1 MMSEMNGSWRLAR
14 RPIGEITP
22 DVFNWH
28 EESLPPLQDG
38 EVKIRAIYLSLDPA
52 MRGWLADRKSYVP
65 PVQIGEVM
73 RGAVTAQVVESRSD
87 RFQPGDYV
95 GASSGWQQYA
105 NVPARALTPLPAGVP
120 LTAHLA
126 VLSHIG
132 LTAYFGLLDIG
143 QPKPG
148 ETLVVSAAA
157 GAVGSLVGQIGKLKG
172 CRVIGIAGSDEKCG
186 WLTGELG
193 FDGAI
198 NYKTEN
204 VYKALQQHCPN
215 GIDIYFENVGGEI
228 LDAVLAQVNVGAR
241 IPLCGLISQYN
252 ATEPVPG
259 PYNFASLLVN
269 RVRLQ
274 GFIVFD
280 YQKRYPEAIAELA
293 TWLAAG
299 HLHYR
304 VDVVEGLENAPEA
317 INRLFDG
324 RKQGKLLV
332 QVAAATA
339 EVPAG

>member
-1 MMSEMNGSWRLAR
+1 MSKINGSWRLAH
-14 RPIGEITP
+14 RPVGEITP
-22 DVFNWH
+22 DVFSWH
-28 EESLPPLQDG
+28 EEKLPPLADG

-73 RGAVTAQVVESRSD
+73 RGAVTAQVVESRSE

-105 NVPARALTPLPAGVP
+105 NVPARALTPLPAGIP

-143 QPKPG
+143 QPQPG

-157 GAVGSLVGQIGKLKG
+157 GAVGSLVGQIGKLKS
-172 CRVIGIAGSDEKCG
+172 CRVVGTAGSDEKCS
-186 WLTGELG
+186 WLTDELG

-198 NYKTEN
+198 NYKSDA
-204 VYKALQQHCPN
+204 VYKALRHHCPN
-215 GIDIYFENVGGEI
+215 GIDIYFENVGGKI

-280 YQKRYPEAIAELA
+280 YQKQYPEAIAELA
-293 TWLAAG
+293 TWLANG
-299 HLHYR
+299 QLQYR
-304 VDVVEGLENAPEA
+304 VDVVKGLGNAPEA

-332 QVAAATA
+332 QVADETVAA
-339 EVPAG
+339 PAG

>member
-1 MMSEMNGSWRLAR
+1 MSEMNGSWRLAH
-14 RPIGEITP
+14 RPVGEITP
-22 DVFNWH
+22 DVFGWH
-28 EESLPPLQDG
+28 EETLPPLQAG
-38 EVKIRAIYLSLDPA
+38 EVRIRAIYLSLDPA

-73 RGAVTAQVVESRSD
+73 RGAVTAQVVESRSE

-105 NVPARALTPLPAGVP
+105 NVPARALTPLPAGIP

-143 QPKPG
+143 QPQPG

-172 CRVIGIAGSDEKCG
+172 CRVIGIAGTDEKCS
-186 WLTGELG
+186 WLTDELG

-204 VYKALQQHCPN
+204 IYKALRQHCPD

-280 YQKRYPEAIAELA
+280 YQQRYPEAIAELA

-299 HLHYR
+299 QLQYR
-304 VDVVEGLENAPEA
+304 VDVVDGLENAPAA

-332 QVAAATA
+332 QVADETVEA
-339 EVPAG
+339 PAG

>member
-1 MMSEMNGSWRLAR
+1 MSKMNGSWRLAH
-14 RPIGEITP
+14 RPVGEITP
-22 DVFNWH
+22 DVFRWH
-28 EESLPPLQDG
+28 EEPLPPLQDG
-38 EVKIRAIYLSLDPA
+38 EVSIRAIYLSLDPA

-65 PVQIGEVM
+65 PVQIGDVM
-73 RGAVTAQVVESRSD
+73 RGAVTAQVVASRSD

-95 GASSGWQQYA
+95 GANIGWQQYA
-105 NVPARALTPLPAGVP
+105 HVPARALTPLPAGIP

-132 LTAYFGLLDIG
+132 LTAYFGLLEIG
-143 QPKPG
+143 QPQPG

-172 CRVIGIAGSDEKCG
+172 CRVIGIAGSDEKCR
-186 WLTGELG
+186 WLTTELG

-198 NYKTEN
+198 NYKSDN
-204 VYKALQQHCPN
+204 IYKALRHHCPA

-241 IPLCGLISQYN
+241 IPLCGLIAQYN

-280 YQKRYPEAIAELA
+280 YQQRYPEAITELA

-299 HLHYR
+299 QLQYR
-304 VDVVEGLENAPEA
+304 VEIVPGLAQAPMA

-332 QVAAATA
+332 QVAAETA
-339 EVPAG
+339 EEPAG

>member
-1 MMSEMNGSWRLAR
+1 MSEMNGSWRLAH
-14 RPIGEITP
+14 RPVGEITP
-22 DVFNWH
+22 EVFSWH
-28 EESLPPLQDG
+28 EEPLPPLQDG
-38 EVKIRAIYLSLDPA
+38 EVRIRVIYLSLDPA

-95 GASSGWQQYA
+95 GANTGWQQYA
-105 NVPARALTPLPAGVP
+105 NVPARVLTPLPAGIP

-143 QPKPG
+143 QPQPG
-148 ETLVVSAAA
+148 ETLVISAAA

-172 CRVIGIAGSDEKCG
+172 CRVIGIAGSDAKCG

-204 VYKALQQHCPN
+204 VYKALRQHCPD

-274 GFIVFD
+274 GFIVHD
-280 YQKRYPEAIAELA
+280 YWDRGPEAFPELA

-299 HLHYR
+299 QLQYR

-332 QVAAATA
+332 QVAAETMGA
-339 EVPAG
+339 PAG